1 MNIIIKYLIFLSI
14 PKNKIYLKK
23 SMENIKYIDFSDE
36 ELSSMLETK
45 EEMEESIKAAMNS
58 KTLPQ
63 EIKDY
68 IEKNFKSSPNPN
80 IKDYTKFLLGLLNSR
95 YEDFKVTIKIIIHF
109 TSEENISSLISKK
122 LMKKNF
128 EKKELERLASNVQF
142 QLDYYDNIQKYFNN
156 YIKSMIVFVL
166 SFFNE
171 NLLPFILKNVE
182 LDINI
187 LKNLT
192 LEQYEDK
199 DNKIKLMKFWKKIY
213 YYITKALNITMEK
226 DLIDEEK

>member
-1 MNIIIKYLIFLSI
+1 
-14 PKNKIYLKK
+14 
-23 SMENIKYIDFSDE
+23 MENIKYINFSDK

-45 EEMEESIKAAMNS
+45 EEMMESINKALNS

-80 IKDYTKFLLGLLNSR
+80 SKEYTKFLLGLLNTR
-95 YEDFKVTIKIIIHF
+95 YKDFKITIKIIIYF

-128 EKKELERLASNVQF
+128 EKKELERLASNIQF
-142 QLDYYDNIQKYFNN
+142 ELDNYDNVQKYFNN
-156 YIKSMIVFVL
+156 YIKSMITFIL
-166 SFFNE
+166 RFFNE
-171 NLLPFILKNVE
+171 NLLPFILKNIE
-182 LDINI
+182 LDINL
-187 LKNLT
+187 LKNINF
-192 LEQYEDK
+192 EQYEDK
-199 DNKIKLMKFWKKIY
+199 NNKIKLMKFWKKIY

-226 DLIDEEK
+226 DLIDDEK

>member
-1 MNIIIKYLIFLSI
+1 
-14 PKNKIYLKK
+14 
-23 SMENIKYIDFSDE
+23 MENIKYINFTDK

-45 EEMEESIKAAMNS
+45 DEMIESINKAMNS

-63 EIKDY
+63 DIKDY

-80 IKDYTKFLLGLLNSR
+80 SKEYTKFLLGLLNSR
-95 YEDFKVTIKIIIHF
+95 YEDFKITIKIIIYF

-128 EKKELERLASNVQF
+128 EKNELERLASNIQF
-142 QLDYYDNIQKYFNN
+142 ELDNYDNVQKYFNN
-156 YIKSMIVFVL
+156 YIKSMITFIL

-171 NLLPFILKNVE
+171 NLLPFILKNIE
-182 LDINI
+182 LDINL
-187 LKNLT
+187 LKNIT
-192 LEQYEDK
+192 FEQYENK

-213 YYITKALNITMEK
+213 YYITKALDITMEK
-226 DLIDEEK
+226 DLIDEEI

>member
-1 MNIIIKYLIFLSI
+1 
-14 PKNKIYLKK
+14 
-23 SMENIKYIDFSDE
+23 MENIKYINFSDK

-45 EEMEESIKAAMNS
+45 EEMIESINRAKNS

-63 EIKDY
+63 DIKDY

-80 IKDYTKFLLGLLNSR
+80 SKEYTKFLLGLLNSR
-95 YEDFKVTIKIIIHF
+95 YEDFKITIKIIIYF

-128 EKKELERLASNVQF
+128 EKNELERLASNIQF
-142 QLDYYDNIQKYFNN
+142 ELDNYDNVQKYFNN
-156 YIKSMIVFVL
+156 YIKSMITFIL

-171 NLLPFILKNVE
+171 NLLPFILKNIE
-182 LDINI
+182 LDINL
-187 LKNLT
+187 LKNIT
-192 LEQYEDK
+192 FEQYENK

-213 YYITKALNITMEK
+213 YYITKALDITMEK
-226 DLIDEEK
+226 DLIDEEI

>member
-1 MNIIIKYLIFLSI
+1 
-14 PKNKIYLKK
+14 
-23 SMENIKYIDFSDE
+23 MENIKYINFSDK

-45 EEMEESIKAAMNS
+45 DEMIESINKAMNS

-63 EIKDY
+63 DIKDY

-80 IKDYTKFLLGLLNSR
+80 SKEYTKFLLGLLNSR
-95 YEDFKVTIKIIIHF
+95 YEDFKITIKIIIYF

-128 EKKELERLASNVQF
+128 EKNELERLASNIQF
-142 QLDYYDNIQKYFNN
+142 ELDNYDNVQKYFNN
-156 YIKSMIVFVL
+156 YIKSMITFIL

-171 NLLPFILKNVE
+171 NLLPFILKNIE
-182 LDINI
+182 LDINL
-187 LKNLT
+187 LKNIT
-192 LEQYEDK
+192 FEQYENK

-213 YYITKALNITMEK
+213 YYITKALDITMEK
-226 DLIDEEK
+226 DLIDEEI

>member
-1 MNIIIKYLIFLSI
+1 
-14 PKNKIYLKK
+14 
-23 SMENIKYIDFSDE
+23 MENIKYINFSDK

-45 EEMEESIKAAMNS
+45 EEMIESINKAMNS

-63 EIKDY
+63 DIKDY

-80 IKDYTKFLLGLLNSR
+80 SKEYTKFLLGLLNSR
-95 YEDFKVTIKIIIHF
+95 YEDFKITIKIIIYF

-128 EKKELERLASNVQF
+128 EKNELERLASNIQF
-142 QLDYYDNIQKYFNN
+142 ELDNYDNVQKYFNN
-156 YIKSMIVFVL
+156 YIKSMITFIL

-171 NLLPFILKNVE
+171 NLLPFILKNIE
-182 LDINI
+182 LDINL
-187 LKNLT
+187 LKNIT
-192 LEQYEDK
+192 FEQYENK

-213 YYITKALNITMEK
+213 YYITKALDITMEQ
-226 DLIDEEK
+226 DLIDEEI

>member
-1 MNIIIKYLIFLSI
+1 
-14 PKNKIYLKK
+14 
-23 SMENIKYIDFSDE
+23 MENIKYINFSDK

-45 EEMEESIKAAMNS
+45 DEMIESINKAMNS

-63 EIKDY
+63 DIKDY

-80 IKDYTKFLLGLLNSR
+80 SKEYTKFLLGLLNSR
-95 YEDFKVTIKIIIHF
+95 YEDFKITIKIIIYF

-128 EKKELERLASNVQF
+128 EKNELERLASNIQF
-142 QLDYYDNIQKYFNN
+142 ELDNYDNVQKYFNN
-156 YIKSMIVFVL
+156 YIKSMITFIL

-171 NLLPFILKNVE
+171 NLLPFILKNIE
-182 LDINI
+182 LDINL
-187 LKNLT
+187 LKNIT
-192 LEQYEDK
+192 FEQYENK

-213 YYITKALNITMEK
+213 YYITKALDITMEK

>member
-1 MNIIIKYLIFLSI
+1 
-14 PKNKIYLKK
+14 
-23 SMENIKYIDFSDE
+23 MENIKYINFSDK

-45 EEMEESIKAAMNS
+45 DEMIESINKAMNS

-63 EIKDY
+63 DIKDY

-80 IKDYTKFLLGLLNSR
+80 SKEYTKFLLGLLNSR
-95 YEDFKVTIKIIIHF
+95 YEDFKITIKIIIYF

-128 EKKELERLASNVQF
+128 EKNELERLASNIQF
-142 QLDYYDNIQKYFNN
+142 ELDNYDNVQKYFNN
-156 YIKSMIVFVL
+156 YIKSMITFIL

-171 NLLPFILKNVE
+171 NLLPFILKNIE
-182 LDINI
+182 LDINL
-187 LKNLT
+187 LKNIT
-192 LEQYEDK
+192 FEQYENK

-226 DLIDEEK
+226 DLIDEEI

>member
-1 MNIIIKYLIFLSI
+1 
-14 PKNKIYLKK
+14 
-23 SMENIKYIDFSDE
+23 MENIKYINFSDK

-45 EEMEESIKAAMNS
+45 EEMIESINKAMNS

-63 EIKDY
+63 DIKDY

-80 IKDYTKFLLGLLNSR
+80 SKEYTKFLLGLLNSR
-95 YEDFKVTIKIIIHF
+95 YEDFKITIKIIIYF

-128 EKKELERLASNVQF
+128 EKNELERLASNIQF
-142 QLDYYDNIQKYFNN
+142 ELDNYDNVQKYFNN
-156 YIKSMIVFVL
+156 YIKSIITFIL

-171 NLLPFILKNVE
+171 NLLPFILKNIE
-182 LDINI
+182 LDINL
-187 LKNLT
+187 LKNIT
-192 LEQYEDK
+192 FEQYENK

-213 YYITKALNITMEK
+213 YYITKALDITMEK
-226 DLIDEEK
+226 DLIDEEI

>member
-1 MNIIIKYLIFLSI
+1 
-14 PKNKIYLKK
+14 
-23 SMENIKYIDFSDE
+23 MENIKYINFSDK

-45 EEMEESIKAAMNS
+45 DEMIESINRAKNS

-63 EIKDY
+63 DIKDY

-80 IKDYTKFLLGLLNSR
+80 SKEYTKFLLGLLNSR
-95 YEDFKVTIKIIIHF
+95 YEDFKITIKIIIYF

-128 EKKELERLASNVQF
+128 EKNELERLASNIQF
-142 QLDYYDNIQKYFNN
+142 ELDNYDNVQKYFNN
-156 YIKSMIVFVL
+156 YIKSMITFIL

-171 NLLPFILKNVE
+171 NLLPFILKNIE
-182 LDINI
+182 LDINL
-187 LKNLT
+187 LKNIT
-192 LEQYEDK
+192 FEQYENK

-213 YYITKALNITMEK
+213 YYITKALDITMEK
-226 DLIDEEK
+226 DLIDEEI

>member
-1 MNIIIKYLIFLSI
+1 
-14 PKNKIYLKK
+14 
-23 SMENIKYIDFSDE
+23 MENIKYINFSDK

-45 EEMEESIKAAMNS
+45 EEMIESINKAMNS

-63 EIKDY
+63 DIKDY

-80 IKDYTKFLLGLLNSR
+80 SKEYTKFLLGLLNSR
-95 YEDFKVTIKIIIHF
+95 YEDFKITIKIIIYF

-128 EKKELERLASNVQF
+128 EKNELERLASNIQF
-142 QLDYYDNIQKYFNN
+142 ELDNYDNVQKYFNN
-156 YIKSMIVFVL
+156 YIKSMITFIL

-171 NLLPFILKNVE
+171 NLLPFILKNIE
-182 LDINI
+182 LDINL
-187 LKNLT
+187 LKNISF
-192 LEQYEDK
+192 EQYENK

-213 YYITKALNITMEK
+213 YYITKALDITMEK
-226 DLIDEEK
+226 DLIDEEI

>member
-1 MNIIIKYLIFLSI
+1 MQKW
-14 PKNKIYLKK
+14 KIL
-23 SMENIKYIDFSDE
+23 NYINFSDK

-45 EEMEESIKAAMNS
+45 EEMIESINKAMNS

-63 EIKDY
+63 DIKDY

-80 IKDYTKFLLGLLNSR
+80 SKEYTKFLLGLLNSR
-95 YEDFKVTIKIIIHF
+95 YEDFKITIKIIIYF

-128 EKKELERLASNVQF
+128 EKNELERLASNIQF
-142 QLDYYDNIQKYFNN
+142 ELDNYDNVQKYFNN
-156 YIKSMIVFVL
+156 YIKSMITFIL

-171 NLLPFILKNVE
+171 NLLPFILKNIE
-182 LDINI
+182 LDINL
-187 LKNLT
+187 LKNIT
-192 LEQYEDK
+192 FEQYENK

-213 YYITKALNITMEK
+213 YYITKALDITMEK
-226 DLIDEEK
+226 DLIDEEI

>member
-1 MNIIIKYLIFLSI
+1 
-14 PKNKIYLKK
+14 
-23 SMENIKYIDFSDE
+23 MENIKYINFSDK

-45 EEMEESIKAAMNS
+45 EEMIESINKAMNS

-63 EIKDY
+63 DIKDY

-80 IKDYTKFLLGLLNSR
+80 SKEYTKFLLGLLNSR
-95 YEDFKVTIKIIIHF
+95 YEDFKITIKIIIYF

-128 EKKELERLASNVQF
+128 EKNELERLASNIQF
-142 QLDYYDNIQKYFNN
+142 ELDNYDNVQKYFKN
-156 YIKSMIVFVL
+156 YIKSMITFIL

-171 NLLPFILKNVE
+171 NLLPFILKNIE
-182 LDINI
+182 LDINL
-187 LKNLT
+187 LKNIT
-192 LEQYEDK
+192 FEQYENK

-213 YYITKALNITMEK
+213 YYITKALDITMEK
-226 DLIDEEK
+226 DLIDEEI

>member
-1 MNIIIKYLIFLSI
+1 MNLFS
-14 PKNKIYLKK
+14 
-23 SMENIKYIDFSDE
+23 YINFSDK

-45 EEMEESIKAAMNS
+45 EEMIESINKAMNS

-63 EIKDY
+63 DIKDY

-80 IKDYTKFLLGLLNSR
+80 SKEYTKFLLGLLNSR
-95 YEDFKVTIKIIIHF
+95 YEDFKITIKIIIYF

-128 EKKELERLASNVQF
+128 EKNELERLASNIQF
-142 QLDYYDNIQKYFNN
+142 ELDNYDNVQKYFNN
-156 YIKSMIVFVL
+156 YIKSMITFIL

-171 NLLPFILKNVE
+171 NLLPFILKNIE
-182 LDINI
+182 LDINL
-187 LKNLT
+187 LKNIT
-192 LEQYEDK
+192 FEQYENK

-213 YYITKALNITMEK
+213 YYITKALDITMEK
-226 DLIDEEK
+226 DLIDEEI

>member
-1 MNIIIKYLIFLSI
+1 
-14 PKNKIYLKK
+14 
-23 SMENIKYIDFSDE
+23 MENIKYINFSDK

-45 EEMEESIKAAMNS
+45 EEMIESINRAKNS

-63 EIKDY
+63 DIKDY

-80 IKDYTKFLLGLLNSR
+80 SKEYTKFLLGLLNSR
-95 YEDFKVTIKIIIHF
+95 YEDFKITIKIIIYF

-128 EKKELERLASNVQF
+128 EKNELERLASNIQF
-142 QLDYYDNIQKYFNN
+142 ELDNYDNVQKYFNN
-156 YIKSMIVFVL
+156 YLKSMITFIL

-171 NLLPFILKNVE
+171 NLLPFILKNIE
-182 LDINI
+182 LDINL
-187 LKNLT
+187 LKNIT
-192 LEQYEDK
+192 FEQYENK

-213 YYITKALNITMEK
+213 YYITKALDITMEK
-226 DLIDEEK
+226 DLIDEEI

>member
-1 MNIIIKYLIFLSI
+1 
-14 PKNKIYLKK
+14 
-23 SMENIKYIDFSDE
+23 MENIKYINFSDK

-45 EEMEESIKAAMNS
+45 DEMIESINRAKNS

-63 EIKDY
+63 DIKDY

-80 IKDYTKFLLGLLNSR
+80 SKEYTKFLLGLLNSR
-95 YEDFKVTIKIIIHF
+95 YEDFKITIKIIIYF

-128 EKKELERLASNVQF
+128 KKNELERLASNIQF
-142 QLDYYDNIQKYFNN
+142 ELDNYDNVQKYFNN
-156 YIKSMIVFVL
+156 YIKSMITFIL

-171 NLLPFILKNVE
+171 NLLPFILKNIE
-182 LDINI
+182 LDINL
-187 LKNLT
+187 LKNIT
-192 LEQYEDK
+192 FEQYENK

-213 YYITKALNITMEK
+213 YYITKALDITMEK
-226 DLIDEEK
+226 DLIDEEI

>member
-1 MNIIIKYLIFLSI
+1 
-14 PKNKIYLKK
+14 
-23 SMENIKYIDFSDE
+23 MENIKYIDFSDE

-45 EEMEESIKAAMNS
+45 EEMQESIKAAMNS

-109 TSEENISSLISKK
+109 TSEENIKSLISKK